1 VIPAQQE
8 RISDG
13 IPFFA
18 QKRSGNR
25 RREDDGS
32 MSEPAGMRP
41 FGLRD
46 KLGYMFGDF
55 GNDFTFI
62 FASSFLMV
70 FYTKVLGISGTMV
83 GTLFLLAR
91 FIDAVTDVTMGRLVD
106 TMRPAKDGRFRP
118 WLRRM
123 AGPVALSSFLMYQS
137 AMAGA
142 PMPLKI
148 VYMYVTYILWGSIFY
163 TSINIPYGS
172 MASVLSTEPAHRAS
186 LSTFRSVGASLAS
199 LVIGVGG
206 PLLVYSQDEQ
216 GNQVVSGGRFTLI
229 AGLFSVLA
237 ILCYVLCYWMCTER
251 IKNPLQKEAERPKAA
266 DILQALLKN
275 RALLAIIG
283 AAILLLLAQLVL
295 SQMNNFLFMDYF
307 KNSAYLSA
315 INMLGTLLT
324 LVMAPFIVSLT
335 GRFGKKETGSLAT
348 AIAGAAFLMLFFLRV
363 KTPVAYIAFAFFGY
377 LGLSYFNLI
386 IWANITDVIDYQ
398 EVCTHH
404 RDDGTVYAVYSFA
417 RKAGQALAGGLS
429 GFMLTA
435 IGYDEL
441 AHAQSEV
448 VNEAIY
454 SVSTLVPA
462 IGLLL
467 VALILL
473 LLYPLDRKTVQ
484 ANTAELKRRRGNG

>member
-1 VIPAQQE
+1 MVPKSA
-8 RISDG
+8 S
-13 IPFFA
+13 A
-18 QKRSGNR
+18 
-25 RREDDGS
+25 
-32 MSEPAGMRP
+32 RP

-62 FASSFLMV
+62 FASSFLMI
-70 FYTKVLGISGTMV
+70 FYTKVLGISGSVV
-83 GTLFLLAR
+83 GSLFLVAR
-91 FIDAVTDVTMGRLVD
+91 FIDAITDVTMGRIVD
-106 TMRPAKDGRFRP
+106 TVCPAKDGRFRP

-123 AGPVALSSFLMYQS
+123 AGPVALASFLMYQS

-142 PMPLKI
+142 PMALKI
-148 VYMYVTYILWGSIFY
+148 VYMYTTYILWGSIFY

-172 MASVLSTEPAHRAS
+172 MASAISAEPAHRAS

-206 PLLVYSQDEQ
+206 PLLVYSRDEQ
-216 GNQVVSGGRFTLI
+216 GNQIVEGGRFTLI
-229 AGLFSVLA
+229 AGVFSVLA
-237 ILCYVLCYWMCTER
+237 IVCYILCYCMTTER
-251 IKNPLQKEAERPKAA
+251 AESVPQENTGRPKAA
-266 DILQALLKN
+266 DILRALIKN

-283 AAILLLLAQLVL
+283 AAILLLLAQLML

-307 KNSAYLSA
+307 KNSAGLSA
-315 INMLGTLLT
+315 VNMLGTILT
-324 LVMAPFIVSLT
+324 LGMAPFVVSLT
-335 GRFGKKETGSLAT
+335 GQFGKKETGALAT
-348 AIAGAAFLMLFFLRV
+348 AVAGAAFLLLFFLRV
-363 KTPVAYIAFAFFGY
+363 KSPAAYIAISAFGY

-417 RKAGQALAGGLS
+417 RKVGQALAGGLG
-429 GFMLTA
+429 GFILTA

-441 AHAQSEV
+441 AHAQTEAV
-448 VNEAIY
+448 DNAIY
-454 SVSTLVPA
+454 SITTLVPA

-467 VALILL
+467 VAAILL
-473 LLYPLDRKTVQ
+473 FLYPLDRKTVQ
-484 ANTAELKRRRGNG
+484 ANTAELHRRREKS

>member
-1 VIPAQQE
+1 MVPESA
-8 RISDG
+8 S
-13 IPFFA
+13 A
-18 QKRSGNR
+18 
-25 RREDDGS
+25 
-32 MSEPAGMRP
+32 RP

-46 KLGYMFGDF
+46 KLGYLFGDF

-62 FASSFLMV
+62 FASSFLMI
-70 FYTKVLGISGTMV
+70 FYTKVLGISGSAV
-83 GTLFLLAR
+83 GILFLVAR
-91 FIDAVTDVTMGRLVD
+91 FIDAITDVTMGRIVD

-137 AMAGA
+137 ALAGA
-142 PMPLKI
+142 PMALKI
-148 VYMYVTYILWGSIFY
+148 IYMYVTYILWGSIFY

-172 MASVLSTEPAHRAS
+172 MASALSPEPAHRAS

-206 PLLVYSQDEQ
+206 PLLVYSKDAQ
-216 GNQVVSGGRFTLI
+216 GNQIVEGGRFTLI
-229 AGLFSVLA
+229 AGVFSVLA
-237 ILCYVLCYWMCTER
+237 IVCYVLCYCMTTER
-251 IKNPLQKEAERPKAA
+251 VKQTPGEEINSRPRAA
-266 DILQALLKN
+266 DILHALIKN

-283 AAILLLLAQLVL
+283 AAILLLLAQLML

-315 INMLGTLLT
+315 VNMLGTILT
-324 LVMAPFIVSLT
+324 LGMAPFVVSLT
-335 GRFGKKETGSLAT
+335 GRFGKKETGALAT
-348 AIAGAAFLMLFFLRV
+348 GLAGIAFLLLFFLRV
-363 KTPVAYIAFAFFGY
+363 KSPAAYLIFAFFGY

-398 EVCTHH
+398 EVRTHH

-417 RKAGQALAGGLS
+417 RKVGQALAGGLG
-429 GFMLTA
+429 GFTLTA

-441 AHAQSEV
+441 AHAQTEA
-448 VNEAIY
+448 VNNTIY
-454 SVSTLVPA
+454 SVATLVPA

-467 VALILL
+467 VAAILL
-473 LLYPLDRKTVQ
+473 LFYPLDRKTVK
-484 ANTAELKRRRGNG
+484 ANTAELRRRREKG

>member
-1 VIPAQQE
+1 MVPESA
-8 RISDG
+8 S
-13 IPFFA
+13 A
-18 QKRSGNR
+18 
-25 RREDDGS
+25 
-32 MSEPAGMRP
+32 RP

-62 FASSFLMV
+62 FASSFLMI
-70 FYTKVLGISGTMV
+70 FYTKVLGISGSVV
-83 GTLFLLAR
+83 GSLFLVAR
-91 FIDAVTDVTMGRLVD
+91 FIDAITDVTMGRIVD
-106 TMRPAKDGRFRP
+106 TVRPAKDGRFRP

-123 AGPVALSSFLMYQS
+123 AGPVALASFLMYQS

-142 PMPLKI
+142 PMALKI
-148 VYMYVTYILWGSIFY
+148 VYMYTTYILWGSIFY

-172 MASVLSTEPAHRAS
+172 MASAISAEPAHRAS

-206 PLLVYSQDEQ
+206 PLLIYSRDEQ
-216 GNQVVSGGRFTLI
+216 GNQIVEGGRFTLI
-229 AGLFSVLA
+229 AGVFSVLA
-237 ILCYVLCYWMCTER
+237 IVCYILCYCMTTER
-251 IKNPLQKEAERPKAA
+251 VENVTQENTGRPKAA
-266 DILQALLKN
+266 DILRALIKN

-283 AAILLLLAQLVL
+283 AAILLLLAQLML

-307 KNSAYLSA
+307 KNSAGLSA
-315 INMLGTLLT
+315 VNMLGTILT
-324 LVMAPFIVSLT
+324 LGMAPFVVSLT
-335 GRFGKKETGSLAT
+335 GRFGKKETGALAT
-348 AIAGAAFLMLFFLRV
+348 AVAGAAFLLLFFLRV
-363 KTPVAYIAFAFFGY
+363 KSPAAYIAISAFGY

-417 RKAGQALAGGLS
+417 RKVGQALAGGLG
-429 GFMLTA
+429 GFTLTA

-441 AHAQSEV
+441 AHAQTEAV
-448 VNEAIY
+448 DNAIY
-454 SVSTLVPA
+454 SIATLVPA

-467 VALILL
+467 VAVILL
-473 LLYPLDRKTVQ
+473 FLYPLDRKTVQ
-484 ANTAELKRRRGNG
+484 ANTAELRRRRENG